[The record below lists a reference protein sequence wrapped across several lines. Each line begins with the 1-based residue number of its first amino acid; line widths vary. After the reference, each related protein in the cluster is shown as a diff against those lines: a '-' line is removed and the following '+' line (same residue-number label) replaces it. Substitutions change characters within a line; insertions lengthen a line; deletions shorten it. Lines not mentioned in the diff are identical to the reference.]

1 MKTQISQVQEF
12 QTAFNQLISNEP
24 TTVSKELSLLRFELM
39 KEENNEYLEAVLEN
53 DLVEIADALGDQLYI
68 LAGTILTHGMQHI
81 IEPVFNEIHRS
92 NMSKLDASGKPIING
107 MNGVLDMSRPIGK
120 VIKSKG
126 YSEPNI
132 KQILETKII
141 PIANSEQLISVG
153 FAVGILEKK
162 IARIQGV
169 GFESY
174 TLTIRILNDLMT
186 EFKEIELRK

>member
-12 QTAFNQLISNEP
+12 QTAFDQLISNEP
-24 TTVSKELSLLRFELM
+24 TIVNKELSLLRFELM
-39 KEENNEYLEAVLEN
+39 KEENDEYLEAVLEN

-141 PIANSEQLISVG
+141 PIADSEQFISVG
-153 FAVGILEKK
+153 SAVGILEKK
-162 IARIQGV
+162 IAYL
-169 GFESY
+169 ESVNAKMFY
-174 TLTIRILNDLMT
+174 SSIGMLKDLII
-186 EFKEIELRK
+186 EFKKVK